1 MATKREMFETMVEVF
16 EGMGETELAEFASKE
31 LALVVKRAEAP
42 RKPSKEQIANVER
55 KERIVAMLRETPGMT
70 ATEVGDGLGET
81 VQRASALLKQLR
93 DEGLVTRTEAKGK
106 VKATFAVAG

>member
-42 RKPSKEQIANVER
+42 RKLTKDQLANVER
-55 KERIVAMLRETPGMT
+55 KADIVEMLRVTPGMT
-70 ATEVGDGLGET
+70 ATEVGDELGVT

-93 DEGLVTRTEAKGK
+93 DEGLVTKTEAKGK
-106 VKATFAVAG
+106 VKATFAVAE